1 MLASLAIIGGCW
13 QKKAKLREGSKKMNG
28 NFHTFADPSLPPAL
42 KYGLKWL
49 KTAFFT
55 KKKYGTSLT
64 PLPLWKFTYFS
75 F

>member
-42 KYGLKWL
+42 KYSL
-49 KTAFFT
+49 
-55 KKKYGTSLT
+55 KKYGMSLT

>member
-42 KYGLKWL
+42 LPTYGSPAAAIEG
-49 KTAFFT
+49 TALLLI
-55 KKKYGTSLT
+55 SLN
-64 PLPLWKFTYFS
+64 KFGPYQFS
-75 F
+75 LIS